1 MLDKVK
7 VKAFDLWFKCIEYQ
21 YASGRRKED
30 KRYAIVKNFVKRD
43 HVFRLSVEERN
54 ALVGLGISCVKEVA
68 FGEFEF
74 YFAAFV
80 KDAAR
85 RRQKIQYT
93 PKRRKIFHPT
103 KIKQIDPPTKNQ
115 QIDPPTTMNLLFYP
129 AFIQCAEIWA
139 ETLVD

>member
-1 MLDKVK
+1 M
-7 VKAFDLWFKCIEYQ
+7 
-21 YASGRRKED
+21 
-30 KRYAIVKNFVKRD
+30 KRD
-43 HVFRLSVEERN
+43 CVFRLSVEERN
-54 ALVGLGISCVKEVA
+54 ALVGLGISRVKEA
-68 FGEFEF
+68 TFGKFEC
-74 YFAAFV
+74 YFAAIV

-115 QIDPPTTMNLLFYP
+115 QIDAPTTMNLLFYP

-139 ETLVD
+139 DTLVDLFGLILDF